1 LFSEEKKKSDGTRY
15 IRPQY
20 VGRHKY
26 NYIILNT
33 SMCNIIINRIMMK
46 SINKRITL
54 MLMVFLPLQL
64 TVLSQPGNAELMNA
78 VKDLDNSFSSLDHRL
93 DVIEKNIDDLL
104 WFDRVGDVAFVDKI
118 YITGPPPAKESN
130 PTGQGAGN
138 PLKFWSYVFIP
149 RDADPSKKYPLL
161 VFPHGG
167 VHANFTTYYTHI
179 IREMVA
185 QGYIVVAAEYRG
197 STGYGAGMYR
207 RIDYGGLEVEDV
219 DASRKYMI
227 DNYDIVDKDRVGVI
241 GWSHGGLIGLFCIFD
256 HPEAYRACFAGVPV
270 SDVIA
275 RMGYKDDE
283 YRDLYSAPYHI
294 GKTADEDVA
303 EYRRRSPAWQVDRYR
318 NTPLLIHTNT
328 NDEDVNV
335 LEVEHLIKS
344 LKAAG
349 KENFRYKI
357 FEDMP
362 GGHSFDRMDYRE
374 ARRIRFDIYNF
385 LNAELKPPKPC
396 KSIRDLEKAAYRF

>member
-1 LFSEEKKKSDGTRY
+1 
-15 IRPQY
+15 
-20 VGRHKY
+20 
-26 NYIILNT
+26 
-33 SMCNIIINRIMMK
+33 
-46 SINKRITL
+46 

-64 TVLSQPGNAELMNA
+64 SVLSQPGNAELMNA

-179 IREMVA
+179 IREMIA

-207 RIDYGGLEVEDV
+207 KIDYGGLEVEDV

>member
-1 LFSEEKKKSDGTRY
+1 
-15 IRPQY
+15 
-20 VGRHKY
+20 
-26 NYIILNT
+26 
-33 SMCNIIINRIMMK
+33 MK
-46 SINKRITL
+46 SIYLRVALLVIITL
-54 MLMVFLPLQL
+54 SFQQRVS
-64 TVLSQPGNAELMNA
+64 SQPGTIELMNA
-78 VKDLDNSFSSLDHRL
+78 IQNLDKNFTSLDHRL
-93 DVIEKNIDDLL
+93 DVIEKNIDDIL
-104 WFDRVGDVAFVDKI
+104 WFDRVGDVAFIDKI

-149 RDADPSKKYPLL
+149 RDADPSGKYPLL

-167 VHANFTTYYTHI
+167 VHANFSTYYTHI
-179 IREMVA
+179 IREMVS

-207 RIDYGGLEVEDV
+207 NIDYGGLEVEDV

-227 DNYDIVDKDRVGVI
+227 ENYDIVDKDRVGMI

-256 HPEAYRACFAGVPV
+256 HPESYRACFAGVPV

-275 RMGYKDDE
+275 RMGYKDE
-283 YRDLYSAPYHI
+283 GYRELYSAPYHI
-294 GKTADEDVA
+294 GKTADENVA

-344 LKAAG
+344 FKAAG
-349 KENFRYKI
+349 KENFKYKI

-374 ARRIRFDIYNF
+374 ARRIRFDIYSF
-385 LNAELKPPKPC
+385 LNAELKPPRPC
-396 KSIRDLEKAAYRF
+396 RSIRDLERAAYRF

>member
-1 LFSEEKKKSDGTRY
+1 
-15 IRPQY
+15 
-20 VGRHKY
+20 
-26 NYIILNT
+26 
-33 SMCNIIINRIMMK
+33 MK
-46 SINKRITL
+46 SKSYRILFVLIALAAFRFTL
-54 MLMVFLPLQL
+54 DA
-64 TVLSQPGNAELMNA
+64 QPGNTELMNA
-78 VKDLDNSFSSLDHRL
+78 INGVNRQFDALDHRL
-93 DVIEKNIDDLL
+93 DVLEKNIDDIL
-104 WFDRVGDVAFVDKI
+104 WFERTGDIAYIDKI

-167 VHANFTTYYTHI
+167 VHASFTTYYTHI
-179 IREMVA
+179 IREMVS
-185 QGYIVVAAEYRG
+185 QGYIVIAADYRG
-197 STGYGAGMYR
+197 STGYGSGLYR
-207 RIDYGGLEVEDV
+207 SIDYGGLEVADV
-219 DASRKYMI
+219 EASRQYMV
-227 DNYDIVDKDRVGVI
+227 DNYDIVDKDRVGII

-256 HPEAYRACFAGVPV
+256 YPDAYKACFAGVPV

-275 RMGYKDDE
+275 RMGYKDDD
-283 YRDLYSAPYHI
+283 YRDLFSADYHI
-294 GKTADEDVA
+294 GKSADQNVE
-303 EYRRRSPAWQVDRYR
+303 EYRKRSPAWQVDRYR

-349 KENFRYKI
+349 KQNFQYKI

-362 GGHSFDRMDYRE
+362 GGHSFDRMDYKE
-374 ARRIRFDIYNF
+374 ARRIRLDIYNF
-385 LNAELKPPKPC
+385 LNGQLTPPRPF

>member
-1 LFSEEKKKSDGTRY
+1 MRS
-15 IRPQY
+15 
-20 VGRHKY
+20 
-26 NYIILNT
+26 
-33 SMCNIIINRIMMK
+33 
-46 SINKRITL
+46 SIFKTFI
-54 MLMVFLPLQL
+54 FL
-64 TVLSQPGNAELMNA
+64 TVLFALRMNVASQPGNTELMNA
-78 VKDLDNSFSSLDHRL
+78 INGVDRNFESLDHRL
-93 DVIEKNIDDLL
+93 DVLEKNIDDLL
-104 WFDRVGDVAFVDKI
+104 WFDRVGDIAYVDKI

-149 RDADPSKKYPLL
+149 RDADPSRKYPLL

-227 DNYDIVDKDRVGVI
+227 ENYEIVDKDRVGIV

-256 HPEAYRACFAGVPV
+256 HPEAYKACFAGVPV

-275 RMGYKDDE
+275 RMGYKDDS
-283 YRDLYSAPYHI
+283 YRDLYSASYHI
-294 GKTADEDVA
+294 GKTADENVA

-318 NTPLLIHTNT
+318 NTPRADSHKY
-328 NDEDVNV
+328 E
-335 LEVEHLIKS
+335 
-344 LKAAG
+344 
-349 KENFRYKI
+349 R
-357 FEDMP
+357 
-362 GGHSFDRMDYRE
+362 
-374 ARRIRFDIYNF
+374 
-385 LNAELKPPKPC
+385 
-396 KSIRDLEKAAYRF
+396 

>member
-1 LFSEEKKKSDGTRY
+1 
-15 IRPQY
+15 
-20 VGRHKY
+20 
-26 NYIILNT
+26 
-33 SMCNIIINRIMMK
+33 MK
-46 SINKRITL
+46 RINKRITL

>member
-1 LFSEEKKKSDGTRY
+1 MKKQSLKILLIIMVCFLF
-15 IRPQY
+15 
-20 VGRHKY
+20 
-26 NYIILNT
+26 NM
-33 SMCNIIINRIMMK
+33 SMK
-46 SINKRITL
+46 A
-54 MLMVFLPLQL
+54 
-64 TVLSQPGNAELMNA
+64 QPGNAEIMNA
-78 VKDLDNSFSSLDHRL
+78 IKSIDNHFTALDHRL
-93 DVIEKNIDDLL
+93 DVLEKNVDDLL
-104 WFDRVGDVAFVDKI
+104 WFERVGDLAYVDKI

-149 RDADPSKKYPLL
+149 RDADPAKKYPLI

-179 IREMVA
+179 IREMVT

-197 STGYGAGMYR
+197 STGYGGGMYR
-207 RIDYGGLEVEDV
+207 RIDYGGLEVADV
-219 DASRKYMI
+219 DASRQYMV
-227 DNYDIVDKDRVGVI
+227 DNYEIVDKDRVGVA

-256 HPEAYRACFAGVPV
+256 YPEDYRACFAGVPV
-270 SDVIA
+270 SDVVA

-283 YRDLYSAPYHI
+283 YRELFSADYHI

-303 EYRRRSPAWQVDRYR
+303 EYRRRSPAWQVDRYQ

-349 KENFRYKI
+349 KENFQYKV
-357 FEDMP
+357 FEDLP
-362 GGHSFDRMDYRE
+362 GGHSFDRMDYKE
-374 ARRIRFDIYNF
+374 ARRIRLNIYNF
-385 LNAELKPPKPC
+385 LNAQLKPPRPF

>member
-1 LFSEEKKKSDGTRY
+1 MKTTCLMILFISLW
-15 IRPQY
+15 PA
-20 VGRHKY
+20 
-26 NYIILNT
+26 
-33 SMCNIIINRIMMK
+33 
-46 SINKRITL
+46 
-54 MLMVFLPLQL
+54 
-64 TVLSQPGNAELMNA
+64 LSAQPGNAELMDALNN
-78 VKDLDNSFSSLDHRL
+78 VGRRFESLDHRL
-93 DVIEKNIDDLL
+93 DVLEKNIDDIL
-104 WFDRVGDVAFVDKI
+104 WYERVGDVAFIDKI
-118 YITGPPPAKESN
+118 YTTGPPPARESN

-149 RDADPSKKYPLL
+149 RDADASKKYPLL

-167 VHANFTTYYTHI
+167 VHASFTTYYTHI

-207 RIDYGGLEVEDV
+207 RIDYGGLEIEDV

-227 DNYDIVDKDRVGVI
+227 ENYDIVDSDRVGVI

-256 HPEAYRACFAGVPV
+256 HPEAYKACFAGVPV

-275 RMGYKDDE
+275 RMGYKDDS
-283 YRDLYSAPYHI
+283 YRALYSAPYHI
-294 GKTADEDVA
+294 GKSADENVA

-349 KENFRYKI
+349 KQNFSYKI
-357 FEDMP
+357 FEEMP

-374 ARRIRFDIYNF
+374 ARKIRLDIYSF
-385 LNAELKPPKPC
+385 LNGHLKPPRPF
-396 KSIRDLEKAAYRF
+396 KSLRDLERAAYRF

>member
-1 LFSEEKKKSDGTRY
+1 MKRY
-15 IRPQY
+15 FLKI
-20 VGRHKY
+20 
-26 NYIILNT
+26 IILMTALT
-33 SMCNIIINRIMMK
+33 SPSMII
-46 SINKRITL
+46 SA
-54 MLMVFLPLQL
+54 
-64 TVLSQPGNAELMNA
+64 QPGNTELLNA
-78 VKDLDNSFSSLDHRL
+78 IREVEKSFSSLGHRL

-104 WFDRVGDVAFVDKI
+104 WFERVGDVAFIDKI
-118 YITGPPPAKESN
+118 YITGPPPAQESN

-179 IREMVA
+179 IREMVS

-197 STGYGAGMYR
+197 STGYGAGLYR
-207 RIDYGGLEVEDV
+207 RIDYGGLEIEDV
-219 DASRKYMI
+219 DASRQYMI
-227 DNYDIVDKDRVGVI
+227 ANYEIVDKERVGI
-241 GWSHGGLIGLFCIFD
+241 AGWSHGGLIGLFCIFD
-256 HPEAYRACFAGVPV
+256 HPEAYKACFAGVPV

-275 RMGYKDDE
+275 RMGYKDDG
-283 YRDLYSAPYHI
+283 YRDLFSAPYHI
-294 GKTADEDVA
+294 GKTADQNVA
-303 EYRRRSPAWQVDRYR
+303 EYRKRSPAWQADRYR

-349 KENFRYKI
+349 KQNFSYKI

-374 ARRIRFDIYNF
+374 ARRIRLDIYNF
-385 LNAELKPPKPC
+385 LNAELKPPRPFRSVK
-396 KSIRDLEKAAYRF
+396 DLEKAAYRF

>member
-1 LFSEEKKKSDGTRY
+1 
-15 IRPQY
+15 
-20 VGRHKY
+20 
-26 NYIILNT
+26 
-33 SMCNIIINRIMMK
+33 MK
-46 SINKRITL
+46 SKSYRILFVLIALVAFRFTL
-54 MLMVFLPLQL
+54 DA
-64 TVLSQPGNAELMNA
+64 QPGNTELMNA
-78 VKDLDNSFSSLDHRL
+78 INGVNRQFDALDHRL
-93 DVIEKNIDDLL
+93 DVLEKNIDDIL
-104 WFDRVGDVAFVDKI
+104 WFERTGDIAYIDKI

-138 PLKFWSYVFIP
+138 LLKFWSYVFIP

-167 VHANFTTYYTHI
+167 VHASFTTYYTHI
-179 IREMVA
+179 IREMVS
-185 QGYIVVAAEYRG
+185 QGYIVIAADYRG
-197 STGYGAGMYR
+197 STGYGSSLYR
-207 RIDYGGLEVEDV
+207 SIDYGGLEVADV
-219 DASRKYMI
+219 EASRQYMV
-227 DNYDIVDKDRVGVI
+227 DNYDIVDKDRVGII

-256 HPEAYRACFAGVPV
+256 YPDAYKACFAGVPV

-275 RMGYKDDE
+275 RMGYKDDD
-283 YRDLYSAPYHI
+283 YRDLFSADYHI
-294 GKTADEDVA
+294 GKSADQNVE
-303 EYRRRSPAWQVDRYR
+303 EYRKRSPAWQVDRYR

-349 KENFRYKI
+349 KQNFQYKI

-362 GGHSFDRMDYRE
+362 GGHSFDRMDYKE
-374 ARRIRFDIYNF
+374 ARRIRLDIYNF
-385 LNAELKPPKPC
+385 LNGQLTPPRPF